1 MSDKVVAEL
10 HEPTPAVGDGGP
22 DMIQLLTPEGERLS
36 HPDYDKY
43 VADLTPE
50 DLRSFYRDL
59 VLIRR
64 LDAEGYAL
72 QRQGELGLWPSLLG
86 QEAAQVTLAGL
97 SAKRPLRRLHPTA
110 STPERP
116 LMPAPRVDAT
126 GRLTL
131 TAAPLSV
138 QVFRLR

>member
-10 HEPTPAVGDGGP
+10 QEPTPAVGDGGP

-59 VLIRR
+59 RAQIDAIETVDVGSKASALEALDNLDRGFGAYERSLDFGISRPAVPKARKADKKADEAKKGIRVAIR
-64 LDAEGYAL
+64 AL
-72 QRQGELGLWPSLLG
+72 SQ
-86 QEAAQVTLAGL
+86 
-97 SAKRPLRRLHPTA
+97 
-110 STPERP
+110 
-116 LMPAPRVDAT
+116 
-126 GRLTL
+126 
-131 TAAPLSV
+131 
-138 QVFRLR
+138 